1 MGDDTDVEVGQV
13 RGAKE
18 DSRVNRWQG
27 AQERPHMHGSRM
39 LCGLVR
45 WRIDGNRYKNM
56 IYLPKAE
63 WEGLVGTKAFVV
75 PFIQAGLRPCGES
88 PYDGASDNTFFSFFF
103 FLIGLLGRGSM
114 VCGGPSVRDEIVM
127 SVGGGERRP

>member
-103 FLIGLLGRGSM
+103 LIGLLRRGSM
-114 VCGGPSVRDEIVM
+114 GSGGPSVRDE
-127 SVGGGERRP
+127 SDVGGGERRP

>member
-27 AQERPHMHGSRM
+27 AQEHPHMHGSRM
-39 LCGLVR
+39 LCDLVR
-45 WRIDGNRYKNM
+45 WRTDGNRYKNM

-63 WEGLVGTKAFVV
+63 
-75 PFIQAGLRPCGES
+75 
-88 PYDGASDNTFFSFFF
+88 
-103 FLIGLLGRGSM
+103 
-114 VCGGPSVRDEIVM
+114 
-127 SVGGGERRP
+127 